1 MNLFHA
7 AVGGV
12 PRRAGPAL
20 ESLKRLYEQ
29 AVRGLQGDEMN
40 NGECS
45 PNPVHFLYKF
55 NFFEVLSFG
64 QS

>member
-1 MNLFHA
+1 MLYICEPLHA

-40 NGECS
+40 NGS
-45 PNPVHFLYKF
+45 APQIPSIFYTSLI
-55 NFFEVLSFG
+55 FF
-64 QS
+64 